1 MMKESLGHTF
11 SGDEALWH
19 ACLQQSELHG
29 GQMKYA
35 FHFKADVGAVSH
47 VVSGSVLKSGLLP
60 PASLRFPASMW
71 IRGSL
76 AWGYPC
82 VGSPS
87 LLSPSC
93 FEEHHSSN
101 APSPEAQC
109 LPVPAAGSS
118 FFQNPQNRL
127 HHTPYRWGQMP

>member
-1 MMKESLGHTF
+1 MKESLGHTF

-87 LLSPSC
+87 LLSPP
-93 FEEHHSSN
+93 
-101 APSPEAQC
+101 PSGWPSLPLKQAHAFTYLCIC
-109 LPVPAAGSS
+109 LKNMDVLYSASVLWRPWKCTLA
-118 FFQNPQNRL
+118 NL
-127 HHTPYRWGQMP
+127 TK